1 MNGSSGALCCKKL
14 LCAFWPEKRKKFSAE
29 GCSVCSIG
37 HVHSISIRMPVDMD
51 AKEADAITVAESV
64 DVFIFLRFL
73 CQGLLVM
80 LIFGAVIIGV

>member
-1 MNGSSGALCCKKL
+1 
-14 LCAFWPEKRKKFSAE
+14 
-29 GCSVCSIG
+29 
-37 HVHSISIRMPVDMD
+37 MD

-80 LIFGAVIIGV
+80 LIFGAVIIEI